1 MEENKI
7 IEEYSITEDEK
18 IQITTSRVVETE
30 QLQAL
35 ANSINQEIKDYQN
48 NIDNWRTRI
57 DDANAEITRLSSKLE
72 PIQTVL
78 NQIG

>member
-35 ANSINQEIKDYQN
+35 ANSINQEIKDYQS
-48 NIDNWRTRI
+48 NIDNWQTRI